1 MDAATPRPLRVLC
14 IDDEMRILR
23 ALKALLREHEVHIC
37 NDPRQ
42 AMQMA
47 RDFDVDVVV
56 CDQRMPQMQGI
67 DVLREIKN
75 THPRSLRILLTGY
88 ADLKAVLGSVNE
100 GEVFRYVNKPWENAE
115 IKALVAEAGRIA
127 REAPLITNEPISE
140 REAEEARGQ
149 VGVLVLEEDT
159 TTQAR
164 LREILAPHYQVR
176 FANTIDRALMLLEQ
190 HETGVLISE
199 TETNKQGDLTQ
210 LLKALK
216 MHHPY
221 ISTVV
226 ITERANAQIAMELIN
241 EGQVYRM
248 LLKPVRMGSARLSVD
263 SAISRYWKL
272 KRNPRAVKRYTL
284 GNAPSFVEQSIPVS
298 EQLLTRIRN
307 LPTRIVELMK
317 FNG

>member
-1 MDAATPRPLRVLC
+1 MEAAPPRPLRVLC

-67 DVLREIKN
+67 DVLRETKN
-75 THPRSLRILLTGY
+75 AHPRALRILLTGY

-127 REAPLITNEPISE
+127 REVPLISNDPISE

-317 FNG
+317 FNS